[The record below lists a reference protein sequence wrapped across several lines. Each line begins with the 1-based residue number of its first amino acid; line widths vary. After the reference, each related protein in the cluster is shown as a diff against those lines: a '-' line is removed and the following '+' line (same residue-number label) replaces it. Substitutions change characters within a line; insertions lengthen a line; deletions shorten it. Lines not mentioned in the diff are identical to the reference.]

1 MSDPLRPSHPGLL
14 GDDRL
19 IDAAIARAAREAVL
33 QHARAGYPVATM
45 RDGKVVWIPPEEIL
59 ARFAAPPAPNG
70 KAEAG

>member
-1 MSDPLRPSHPGLL
+1 MSDPIPPSSPRLL
-14 GDDRL
+14 DDESL

-59 ARFAAPPAPNG
+59 ARFAAPPENNG
-70 KAEAG
+70 